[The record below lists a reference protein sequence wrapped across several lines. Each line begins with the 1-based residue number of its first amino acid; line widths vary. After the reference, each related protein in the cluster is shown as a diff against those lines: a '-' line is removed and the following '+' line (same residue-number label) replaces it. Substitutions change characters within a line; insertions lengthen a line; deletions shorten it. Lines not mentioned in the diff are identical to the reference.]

1 MINEKYSYK
10 DLSGIDYTNFPE
22 SDFSGEIIGSNFY
35 QQNLSGLPIR
45 IKIFPNGIT
54 TTFTR
59 CNLDNIEIPET
70 ASMDDCCNR
79 LFISD
84 ETGDHEWL

>member
-22 SDFSGEIIGSNFY
+22 SDFSGEIVGSYFY
-35 QQNLSGLPIR
+35 QENLTGLPNR
-45 IKIFPNGIT
+45 IKIFPTDIVTN
-54 TTFTR
+54 FVR
-59 CNLDNIEIPET
+59 CNLDNIEIPVG
-70 ASMDDCCNR
+70 ANLYDCCNR